1 MILSIFMLTFRHK
14 YLIMPLIPATLGQAL
29 AAVRRQVHY
38 NNGGATLTAQ
48 QENAIVYGAT
58 QEAIAI
64 HAFIL
69 TGTVNSVVNA
79 TITVPPAV
87 QGTAV
92 GIIT

>member
-1 MILSIFMLTFRHK
+1 MLNFRHK
-14 YLIMPLIPATLGQAL
+14 YLIMPLIPANLGQAL

-38 NNGGATLTAQ
+38 SNGGAALTSE

-69 TGTVNSVVNA
+69 TGTVNSIVTA
-79 TITVPPAV
+79 TITTPPAV

>member
-1 MILSIFMLTFRHK
+1 MLNFRHK
-14 YLIMPLIPATLGQAL
+14 YLIMLNPTLLAQAL

-38 NNGGATLTAQ
+38 NNGGSSPITPE

-69 TGTVNSVVNA
+69 TGTVNSIVNA
-79 TITVPPAV
+79 TITTPPAV
-87 QGTAV
+87 QGTAI
-92 GIIT
+92 GTII